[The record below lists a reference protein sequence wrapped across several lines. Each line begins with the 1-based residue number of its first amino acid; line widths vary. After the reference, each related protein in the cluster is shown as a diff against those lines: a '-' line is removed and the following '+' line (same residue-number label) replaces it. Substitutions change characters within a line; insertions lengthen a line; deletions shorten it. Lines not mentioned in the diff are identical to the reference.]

1 MDTLVNITN
10 LELGANRIRVIENLD
25 TLVNLTQL
33 WLGKNKITKLEV
45 SLKKEILCKD
55 TKPMYP
61 LELGRPQKL
70 KVTQY
75 SK

>member
-25 TLVNLTQL
+25 NLVNLTQL

-45 SLKKEILCKD
+45 MIYIFETKNLHEIHAL
-55 TKPMYP
+55 YN
-61 LELGRPQKL
+61 RI
-70 KVTQY
+70 
-75 SK
+75 